1 MIGHEKALEE
11 CLKLDRNRI
20 NFVFF
25 ELLKKNRVDFVEISR
40 VYAKHLEDE
49 NRDKKMSI
57 SKMALYVAFLSS
69 DKDSEMAK
77 EARKYLFDSRYWGNE
92 GIDSSAFGK
101 KLDDEFGG
109 Q

>member
-25 ELLKKNRVDFVEISR
+25 ELLKKNRVDFAELSK
-40 VYAKHLEDE
+40 VYVRYLEHE
-49 NRDKKMSI
+49 KREKEMSI

-77 EARKYLFDSRYWGNE
+77 EARKHLYDSGHWGKE